1 MKEQRV
7 LILNG
12 LDGTYQNQ
20 EIVNDLIKEG
30 WFVTSVTAQHV
41 ASSNPTITQAPRG
54 GFFIVLERTIDQV

>member
-20 EIVNDLIKEG
+20 EMVNDLIKEG
-30 WFVTSVTAQHV
+30 WWVTSVTAQHV
-41 ASSNPTITQAPRG
+41 ASSNPTIQQAPRG
-54 GFFIVLERTIDQV
+54 GFLIVLERITIE

>member
-30 WFVTSVTAQHV
+30 WWVTSVTAQHV
-41 ASSNPTITQAPRG
+41 ASSNPTIQQAPRG
-54 GFFIVLERTIDQV
+54 GFLIVLERFIIE

>member
-30 WFVTSVTAQHV
+30 WWVTSVTAQHV
-41 ASSNPTITQAPRG
+41 ASSNPTILQAPRG
-54 GFFIVLERTIDQV
+54 GFFIVLERIIIE